1 MDHLISN
8 LLVISNL
15 PLDIFLQLDRL
26 ETYLSRFG
34 QLEQL
39 VSAPSQLRV
48 LVIFTETADAAT
60 AYLSIHGKTLLGSE
74 LVAYFLDVRLF
85 DVHD

>member
-1 MDHLISN
+1 MEDCISN

-26 ETYLSRFG
+26 EKYLNRFG
-34 QLEQL
+34 PLEQL
-39 VSAPSQLRV
+39 ISAPSQLRV

-60 AYLSIHGKTLLGSE
+60 AYLSIYEKTLLGSE
-74 LVAYFLDVRLF
+74 LVLYFLDVKC
-85 DVHD
+85 